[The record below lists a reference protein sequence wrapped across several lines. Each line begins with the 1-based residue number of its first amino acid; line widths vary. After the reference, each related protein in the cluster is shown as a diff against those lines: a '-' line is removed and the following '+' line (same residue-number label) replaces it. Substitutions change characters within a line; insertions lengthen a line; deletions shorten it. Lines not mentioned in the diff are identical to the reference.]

1 MRCERIPRKDLYRT
15 DCDLSHQEEYVQET
29 TRRSEEHERIPPEAG
44 DYFVIQAR
52 DSSWFFVSTVMAR
65 AIDRKLKRFFQP
77 RWITFVDLS
86 GGRIRLRTDDIMS
99 FVQSTPEQRIAD
111 RAFGKVRRAE
121 AQEDRDW
128 LDE

>member
-1 MRCERIPRKDLYRT
+1 MCRT
-15 DCDLSHQEEYVQET
+15 PPE
-29 TRRSEEHERIPPEAG
+29 RSEEHERIPPEAG

-99 FVQSTPEQRIAD
+99 IVQSTPNSASQTARSER
-111 RAFGKVRRAE
+111 FGVRRRRRMAE
-121 AQEDRDW
+121 ETRQFVAAGGGKHMWPWRRKG
-128 LDE
+128 